1 MTLLQSRQSLV
12 PEPGWPKGMFCFW
25 WRSDPGLFSCRY
37 LYNRMGYW
45 SDWFVPILMTTA
57 AAFTYIAGLLV
68 RGGCIRGQ
76 VALLSGEGR
85 LGLWWLMEGSSLV

>member
-1 MTLLQSRQSLV
+1 
-12 PEPGWPKGMFCFW
+12 MFYFW

-68 RGGCIRGQ
+68 RGGCLRGQ
-76 VALLSGEGR
+76 VAPLSGEGR
-85 LGLWWLMEGSSLV
+85 LSLCRLMERSSLV